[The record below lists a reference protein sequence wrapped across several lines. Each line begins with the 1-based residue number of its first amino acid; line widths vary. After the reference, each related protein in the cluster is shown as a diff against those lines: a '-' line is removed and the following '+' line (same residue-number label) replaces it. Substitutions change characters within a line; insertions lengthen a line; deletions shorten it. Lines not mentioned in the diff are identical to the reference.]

1 MELTDYTVLE
11 DGTFAEIVTFYGGR
25 ILNIDFSLSGHVPLP
40 ILVVEVMND
49 HYWKLTYTKLGTWK
63 LRDFACDVNCGQL
76 ITADVASKVGRT
88 VHMIHRIDEVVQ

>member
-1 MELTDYTVLE
+1 MKTTDHTTLD
-11 DGTFAEIVTFYGGR
+11 DGTFAEIVAYYGSN
-25 ILNIDFSLSGHVPLP
+25 ILNIDFSLSGHVLLP

-63 LRDFACDVNCGQL
+63 LQDFACDANCGHL